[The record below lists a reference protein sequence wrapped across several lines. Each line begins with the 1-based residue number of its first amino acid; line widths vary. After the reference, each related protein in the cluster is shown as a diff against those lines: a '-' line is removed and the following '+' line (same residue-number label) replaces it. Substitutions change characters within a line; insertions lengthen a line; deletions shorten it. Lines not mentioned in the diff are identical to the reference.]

1 MLQDLLPSEEMD
13 VGSMEETLMVAP
25 VEVRAFRY
33 PPLLH
38 LDELK
43 QMLGEALGQC
53 CGKPF
58 TGDCGGY
65 SGGKP
70 ALEHYRDG
78 LFGEPHVTEWI
89 RKIEYILKSSKLS
102 IL

>member
-1 MLQDLLPSEEMD
+1 
-13 VGSMEETLMVAP
+13 MEETPMVAP

-33 PPLLH
+33 PPLLN

-53 CGKPF
+53 CGAAF
-58 TGDCGGY
+58 TNDCGGY

-78 LFGEPHVTEWI
+78 LFGEPHVTQWI
-89 RKIEYILKSSKLS
+89 RKIRYNLKYSLQFAAHNLFSYE
-102 IL
+102 IRADN